1 MQPTQPIYRRFVF
14 VFVFVLLVSLAS
26 ISLLSHGALAE
37 TSVGKI
43 TTHLFMPLITNIPT
57 IGGSVPH

>member
-1 MQPTQPIYRRFVF
+1 MQPIYRRFVF
-14 VFVFVLLVSLAS
+14 VFVFVLLVTLAS

-37 TSVGKI
+37 TSVGQI
-43 TTHLFMPLITNIPT
+43 TTQLFMPLITNIPT